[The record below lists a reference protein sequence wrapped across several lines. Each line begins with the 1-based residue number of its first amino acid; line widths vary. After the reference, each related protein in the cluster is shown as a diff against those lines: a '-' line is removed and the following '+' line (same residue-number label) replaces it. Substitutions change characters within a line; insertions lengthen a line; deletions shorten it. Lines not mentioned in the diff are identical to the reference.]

1 MMKLNIQV
9 SLLTLAITGM
19 TPVMAGTILPGENG
33 PAIANPQNTTVPQP
47 TTVNNPPVVA
57 NPVLPARDEGP
68 EIDTTERIEEIEFNQ
83 TNMTDVVRALSEL
96 SNSNIIATQ
105 EAANRQVTIH
115 LKSVSILD
123 AVKSISRI
131 SDLWYRYDEDTDTFR
146 LMTREEYSKDLII
159 RESENIEIFRL
170 LNANVQIIAQAIE
183 DIYGQRVILSLGLPP
198 ASNNFGTGGIGG
210 VGSNVG
216 GIGSGRG
223 SFGSVR
229 GNNRSVRNSTSRGG
243 IGGIGGGRRGG
254 FGNNN
259 FVESGSQLNAEDLS
273 VDQIAQIAE
282 AIELSGGSRNVSQET
297 LQQTTVQSQPIYVT
311 VNNEHNMI
319 IVRSDDKSVLKGI
332 NKLIE
337 QMDIPVPQVMLE
349 MRILN
354 VILGEDFNSI
364 FNFEIRNPPPG
375 NNQSSQPTLLGNNAL
390 LNSGTFVYEFL
401 NNRLR
406 ANLQFLEENN
416 RIKVLSN
423 PMIVASNHRPAE
435 LFIGEETLLTEGF
448 DFFPA
453 IIDNGVVIQPSYVQ
467 AVINREDIGITLRI
481 TPRING
487 DETVELFIE
496 QENSTVNPGGGVIP
510 VGDGSGSVQNLPVDT
525 VDTARLTG
533 TVMAKDN
540 LTVAVGGLIRTNEN
554 KNERKVPLLSE
565 IPIVGRLF
573 TSTSETEEET
583 ETVLLIT
590 PRVMNVPT
598 DSENLRQSDNPFYQS
613 FNQQFPQ
620 LQQFDNKFID
630 KDKSAE
636 SSRYIPDAL
645 QSTQF
650 REMIN
655 YAARMLRTP
664 DVQQP
669 DSRQYQKH
677 AVIPV
682 AAGLFANPAIKT
694 VPLKSWQK
702 NNLYVT
708 AIQLFNRSDSPQDIS
723 HADVQG
729 AWLAA
734 VLESN
739 RLDARGQQQA
749 SSVLYLISD
758 KPFENG
764 LPLLN

>member
-1 MMKLNIQV
+1 MRNMK
-9 SLLTLAITGM
+9 STLLVFSAAFGFTFSAALLAGAAM
-19 TPVMAGTILPGENG
+19 PVTEG
-33 PAIANPQNTTVPQP
+33 PMIANPQNTTIQPVAQP
-47 TTVNNPPVVA
+47 TPSASPLTSR
-57 NPVLPARDEGP
+57 PVLLAEDEGP
-68 EIDTTERIEEIEFNQ
+68 EEDENTVWIEEVEFNQ
-83 TNMTDVVRALSEL
+83 SSMTDVIRALSEL
-96 SNSNIIATQ
+96 SNSNIIATS

-115 LKSVSILD
+115 LKEVTILD

-131 SDLWYRYDEDTDTFR
+131 SDLWYRYDQDTNTYR

-183 DIYGQRVILSLGLPP
+183 DIYGPRVILSLGLPP
-198 ASNNFGTGGIGG
+198 ASNNFGSGAGGIGG
-210 VGSNVG
+210 GLNS
-216 GIGSGRG
+216 GIS
-223 SFGSVR
+223 GSVR
-229 GNNRSVRNSTSRGG
+229 GNNRSVRNSSNATSRRGG
-243 IGGIGGGRRGG
+243 IGGSRRGG
-254 FGNNN
+254 YGANN
-259 FVESGSQLNAEDLS
+259 FVESGAMLETEDLT
-273 VDQIAQIAE
+273 VDQIAQIAQALE
-282 AIELSGGSRNVSQET
+282 SSGSRNIDQET

-332 NKLIE
+332 NKLID

-375 NNQSSQPTLLGNNAL
+375 SNQSNQPTLLGNNAL

-401 NNRLR
+401 NSRLR

-416 RIKVLSN
+416 RIRVLSN

-487 DETVELFIE
+487 DKTVELFIE

-525 VDTARLTG
+525 IDTARLTG

-565 IPIVGRLF
+565 IPIVGRIF

-613 FNQQFPQ
+613 FNQQFPE
-620 LQQFDNKFID
+620 LQQFDNQFIQ
-630 KDKSAE
+630 KDKAAE
-636 SSRYIPDAL
+636 NSRHIPDAL
-645 QSTQF
+645 QSPQF
-650 REMIN
+650 KDLTN
-655 YAARMLRTP
+655 YAARMVRTP
-664 DVQQP
+664 NVQQP
-669 DSRQYQKH
+669 DSNQYQKH
-677 AVIPV
+677 DVIPV

-694 VPLKSWQK
+694 IPLQSWQK
-702 NNLYVT
+702 NNLFVT
-708 AIQLFNRSDSPQDIS
+708 AIQLFNRSDSPQDIR
-723 HADVQG
+723 HDDVQG
-729 AWLAA
+729 NWLASA
-734 VLESN
+734 LESS
-739 RLDARGQQQA
+739 RLDARGQPQA
-749 SSVLYLISD
+749 TSILYLISD
-758 KPFENG
+758 SPFENG